1 MQFDMYLY
9 LVWNISIN
17 PIQSIHALMMDVERS
32 QLRCVSDKVGGKMLM
47 GSMNLNIHYRN

>member
-1 MQFDMYLY
+1 MQFGMYLY

-17 PIQSIHALMMDVERS
+17 PIQSIHALMMDVEHS

>member
-17 PIQSIHALMMDVERS
+17 PIQSIHALMMMDVEHS
-32 QLRCVSDKVGGKMLM
+32 QLRCVSDKGWWKNVDG
-47 GSMNLNIHYRN
+47 